1 MLLAFVIYMILTLVT
16 WLYSGYKSGQ
26 ELAEIKQRIEKGEMQ
41 PQYIQVNYVNVFFQ
55 GLCWPT
61 YWMVFF
67 GQWMFDRPKSK
78 NVTGPKIVDTTY
90 RKQN

>member
-1 MLLAFVIYMILTLVT
+1 MLIMIYVLLTIFT

-26 ELAEIKQRIEKGEMQ
+26 ELAEIKHRIEKGEMQ

-61 YWMVFF
+61 YWMVFI
-67 GQWMFDRPKSK
+67 GQWVFDK
-78 NVTGPKIVDTTY
+78 NVRIKGPKIVET
-90 RKQN
+90 KFGKGK